1 MNQPTNSPAVTIN
14 LHRGFLSLG
23 RQLAARLPKG
33 LELWDLL
40 LKDLTEKHLR
50 KALPAGEIPV
60 VDLFDRLEQHK
71 APRAKRTRRVR

>member
-23 RQLAARLPKG
+23 RQMAARLPKG
-33 LELWDLL
+33 LELWDML

-60 VDLFDRLEQHK
+60 VELFDAIQHHNV
-71 APRAKRTRRVR
+71 PRRKRTRRVR